1 MAEKRKQEKLSSIP
15 RKESVK
21 EISNFLW
28 KREYE
33 TSLYSDIYSHT
44 HTHNWI
50 KHIHTHIYLYI
61 YTHASTLIQLGIQR
75 MFSQDRCESA
85 LQV

>member
-1 MAEKRKQEKLSSIP
+1 MAEKGKQEKLSSIP

-44 HTHNWI
+44 HTH
-50 KHIHTHIYLYI
+50 T
-61 YTHASTLIQLGIQR
+61 QLN
-75 MFSQDRCESA
+75 
-85 LQV
+85 